1 MPQSPSQRLFDA
13 IDTDRSGTIE
23 DSELLI
29 HLLSQGVEEK
39 VIPGLF
45 RALDVNSD
53 GRISR
58 EEWEMGFEL
67 YTKALEAR
75 AKREVEETAA
85 QTKRAAEA
93 QAIAARDDFRELTAL
108 GGGSSIE
115 LAEHRAITLP
125 QLRAVKAHIGRRC
138 PAEGWT
144 TWQGESLMPATVA
157 LYDVNTFVILPGTVN
172 RQCSFVELLA
182 TGPQL
187 PKWFV
192 SHWWGEPVR
201 ARG

>member
-1 MPQSPSQRLFDA
+1 MQSPDHERLFDA

-39 VIPGLF
+39 AITALF

-58 EEWEMGFEL
+58 DEWETGFEL
-67 YTKALEAR
+67 YRKALEVR

-85 QTKRAAEA
+85 QKKRVAEA
-93 QAIAARDDFRELTAL
+93 EEIAARDDFRDL
-108 GGGSSIE
+108 GGGGCTIK

-125 QLRAVKAHIGRRC
+125 QLGAVKAHIGRRC

-144 TWQGESLMPATVA
+144 TWQGVPLTAEKVA
-157 LYDVNTFVILPGTVN
+157 LYDADKYIIRPFTVAKK
-172 RQCSFVELLA
+172 RAFVEMVA
-182 TGPQL
+182 RAAQL

-201 ARG
+201 TG